1 MYCVKCG
8 VELEEGTEKCPL
20 CGTKIQNV
28 DMIDDNK
35 MSLKKNEYPTIKI
48 NLYEIRMKKIKKA
61 IFLSFLTICMISIFE
76 IYVQNIIM
84 YGEMKWGYFAI
95 PSVILFL
102 LVTFILLNAY
112 SFRQNLFILF
122 LGLSLYF
129 LFLDFHDS
137 KISWSL
143 RTAIPIVL
151 TLYILEIIFSYIIDR
166 YKQDKMKILNYLLIL
181 VGIFLLALEFE
192 IRHKLSWSL
201 WASIPLFILGIMLKY
216 IYKSYKEEF
225 TKRLHL

>member
-143 RTAIPIVL
+143 RTAISIVL
-151 TLYILEIIFSYIIDR
+151 TLYILGIIFSYIIEENVP
-166 YKQDKMKILNYLLIL
+166 Q
-181 VGIFLLALEFE
+181 
-192 IRHKLSWSL
+192 
-201 WASIPLFILGIMLKY
+201 FILGDPTRLCQIL
-216 IYKSYKEEF
+216 IY
-225 TKRLHL
+225 LLNIAV